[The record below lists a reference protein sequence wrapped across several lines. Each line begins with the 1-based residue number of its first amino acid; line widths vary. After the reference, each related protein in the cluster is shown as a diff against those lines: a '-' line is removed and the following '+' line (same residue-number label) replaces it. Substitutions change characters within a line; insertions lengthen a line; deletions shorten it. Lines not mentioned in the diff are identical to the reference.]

1 MLGNHMSAALSK
13 LIREE
18 LVHLDGVRKH
28 APTRRAMSLYAAES
42 PSDTVFY
49 VESGFVK
56 ILRRGK
62 DGKEVLINII
72 PPGQI
77 FGELELHTGGPRLS
91 AAEVMQEGVVYEIP
105 RDLFIGFCDA
115 RPEMWRHVA
124 ELSINRQR
132 ELEQKIAW
140 LCLHDVE
147 SRILYYLG
155 SLAAVFGVSVT
166 NGQEYSLP
174 LSQSELASL
183 IGATR
188 ETTSTTL
195 NALARRGLLRL
206 GRRLLIVSSA
216 DAVRSAVDDRVAK
229 AAAHVAAND

>member
-1 MLGNHMSAALSK
+1 MSAALSK

-18 LVHLDGVRKH
+18 LVHQDGVRKH

-49 VESGFVK
+49 VEAGFVK
-56 ILRRGK
+56 ILRRAR
-62 DGKEVLINII
+62 DGKEVLINIAA
-72 PPGQI
+72 PGEI
-77 FGELELHTGGPRLS
+77 FGELGLFSGGPRS
-91 AAEVMQEGVVYEIP
+91 SSAEVMQEGVVFEIP
-105 RDLFIGFCDA
+105 RASLTSFCDA
-115 RPEMWRHVA
+115 RPELWRQFAEMVVA
-124 ELSINRQR
+124 RER

-147 SRILYYLG
+147 SRILFYLAT
-155 SLAAVFGVSVT
+155 LAPVFGINPNT
-166 NGQEYSLP
+166 AQEYSLP

-195 NALARRGLLRL
+195 NALARRGLIKL

-216 DAVRSAVDDRVAK
+216 QAVRSAADERDAK
-229 AAAHVAAND
+229 AHGASTD

>member
-1 MLGNHMSAALSK
+1 MSAALSK

-18 LVHLDGVRKH
+18 VLALEGVRKH
-28 APTRRAMSLYAAES
+28 APTRRATTLYSAES
-42 PSDTVFY
+42 PSETVFF

-56 ILRRGK
+56 LIRKGK
-62 DGKEVLINII
+62 EDKEVLVSVI

-77 FGELELHTGGPRLS
+77 FGEQALFGGGPRLS
-91 AAEVMQEGVVYEIP
+91 SAEVMQEGAVYEIP
-105 RDLFIGFCDA
+105 RDVFLNFCDA
-115 RPEMWRHVA
+115 RADVWRHLA
-124 ELSINRQR
+124 ELLAAR
-132 ELEQKIAW
+132 EKDLEQKVSL
-140 LCLHDVE
+140 LCLYDVE

-155 SLAAVFGVSVT
+155 SLGSVFGVNAS

-195 NALARRGLLRL
+195 NALARKGLIKL
-206 GRRLLIVSSA
+206 GRRLLIVNSREA
-216 DAVRSAVDDRVAK
+216 LNAAVDERMITPALG
-229 AAAHVAAND
+229 AASA

>member
-1 MLGNHMSAALSK
+1 MSTPLAKS
-13 LIREE
+13 IRES
-18 LVHLDGVRKH
+18 LLLTDPVKKH
-28 APTRRAMSLYAAES
+28 GPARRATTVFSAES
-42 PSDTVFY
+42 PADSVFF

-56 ILRRGK
+56 LLRRSV
-62 DGKEVLINII
+62 DGKEVLIAIV

-77 FGELELHTGGPRLS
+77 FGEQALYLGGSR
-91 AAEVMQEGVVYEIP
+91 AVTAEVMQEGVIYEIP
-105 RDLFIGFCDA
+105 RDAFLRFCDS
-115 RPEMWRHVA
+115 RPEMWSQLT
-124 ELSINRQR
+124 ELLVQRQR
-132 ELEQKIAW
+132 ELEQKIAL

-147 SRILYYLG
+147 YRILYYLAG
-155 SLAAVFGVSVT
+155 LAGTFGVTAV

-206 GRRLLIVSSA
+206 GRRLLIVQSA
-216 DAVRSAVDDRVAK
+216 DALRNAARDRAAK
-229 AAAHVAAND
+229 AATPQA